1 MAKTKKTKKVKE
13 MWTYAM
19 EEMSYPDVKEILKS
33 TDVVLIPIGSQ
44 EKHGPHIPLAT
55 DSIVTI
61 QVTRR
66 AAVKAKV
73 PYSPM
78 IPVGYS
84 PHHMG
89 VVDDGVGT
97 LSFTGETFRRIIYEI
112 GRCLIFHGFSKLIY
126 VSHHASNTKVVD
138 EVLRRLRYETGC
150 FTCWYM
156 TPTERKLQVVQD
168 IFEEKIAWHSG
179 EMETSTSLAH
189 DESIVHMDRAHVHR
203 AHAPKWM
210 GPAFAKTDGV
220 PTVIFQGAEN
230 IWVPMEHHEY
240 VEEATI
246 GDPFLGTKEK
256 GELYF
261 EKSAK
266 NLADFA
272 NEVKKMKV
280 KIKDRNY
287 DTRSWEY

>member
-1 MAKTKKTKKVKE
+1 MADK

-19 EEMSYPDVKEILKS
+19 EEMSYPDVKEVLKS
-33 TDVVLIPIGSQ
+33 TDVVFIPIGSQ

-61 QVTRR
+61 QVTKR
-66 AAVKAKV
+66 AANKARV
-73 PYSPM
+73 PYTPL

-89 VVDDGVGT
+89 VVNDGVGT
-97 LSFTGETFRRIIYEI
+97 LSFSGETFRRIIYEI
-112 GRCLIFHGFSKLIY
+112 GRCLIFHGFNKLIY
-126 VSHHASNTKVVD
+126 ISHHASNTKVVD
-138 EVLRRLRYETGC
+138 EVLRRLGYETGC
-150 FTCWYM
+150 FCCWYM
-156 TPTERKLQVVQD
+156 TPTERKIEVVKE

-179 EMETSTSLAH
+179 ELETSTSLAH
-189 DESIVHMDRAHVHR
+189 DERCVHMDRAHAHT

-220 PTVIFQGAEN
+220 PTVIFQGSEN

-256 GELYF
+256 GEKYF
-261 EKSAK
+261 EKASD

-272 NEVKKMKV
+272 EEIKKIKI

-287 DTRSWEY
+287 DERSWR

>member
-1 MAKTKKTKKVKE
+1 MADE

-61 QVTRR
+61 QVTKR
-66 AAVKAKV
+66 AAKKAKV
-73 PYSPM
+73 PYTPI

-89 VVDDGVGT
+89 LMDDGVGT
-97 LSFTGETFRRIIYEI
+97 LSFTGETFRRMIYEI

-126 VSHHASNTKVVD
+126 ISHHASNTKVVD

-156 TPTERKLQVVQD
+156 TPTERKIQVVEE

-179 EMETSTSLAH
+179 ELETSTSLANN
-189 DESIVHMDRAHVHR
+189 ETTVHMERANAHK
-203 AHAPKWM
+203 AHAPEWM
-210 GPAFAKTDGV
+210 GQAFQKTDGV
-220 PTVIFQGAEN
+220 PTVIFQGSEN

-246 GDPFLGTKEK
+246 GDPFLGSKEK
-256 GELYF
+256 GEKYF
-261 EKSAK
+261 DLSSD

-272 NEVKKMKV
+272 NEIKKIAV
-280 KIKDRNY
+280 EIKDRSY

>member
-1 MAKTKKTKKVKE
+1 
-13 MWTYAM
+13 
-19 EEMSYPDVKEILKS
+19 MSYPDVKAALKIS
-33 TDVVLIPIGSQ
+33 DVAFVPIGSH

-61 QVTRR
+61 QVTKR
-66 AAVKAKV
+66 AAKKARV
-73 PYSPM
+73 PYTPL

-89 VVDDGVGT
+89 VVNDGVGT
-97 LSFTGETFRRIIYEI
+97 LSFSGETFRRIIYEI
-112 GRCLIFHGFSKLIY
+112 GRCLIFHGFNKLIY
-126 VSHHASNTKVVD
+126 ISHHASNTKVVD
-138 EVLRRLRYETGC
+138 EVLRRLGYETGC
-150 FTCWYM
+150 FCCWYM
-156 TPTERKLQVVQD
+156 TPTERKIEVVQE

-179 EMETSTSLAH
+179 ELETSTSLAH
-189 DESIVHMDRAHVHR
+189 DERCVHMDRAHAHT

-220 PTVIFQGAEN
+220 PTVIFQGSEN

-246 GDPFLGTKEK
+246 GDPFLGSKEK
-256 GELYF
+256 GEKYF
-261 EKSAK
+261 EKASD

-272 NEVKKMKV
+272 EEIKKIKI

-287 DTRSWEY
+287 DVRSWR

>member
-1 MAKTKKTKKVKE
+1 MAEE

-33 TDVVLIPIGSQ
+33 TDVALIPIGSQ

-61 QVTRR
+61 QVTKR
-66 AAVKAKV
+66 AAKKAKV
-73 PYSPM
+73 PYTPI

-89 VVDDGVGT
+89 LMDDGVGT

-126 VSHHASNTKVVD
+126 ISHHASNTKVVD

-156 TPTERKLQVVQD
+156 TPTERKIQVVEE

-179 EMETSTSLAH
+179 ELETSTSLANN
-189 DESIVHMDRAHVHR
+189 ENTVHMDRANAHK
-203 AHAPKWM
+203 AHAPEWM
-210 GPAFAKTDGV
+210 GEAFQKTDGV
-220 PTVIFQGAEN
+220 PTVIFQGSEN

-246 GDPFLGTKEK
+246 GDPFLGCKEK
-256 GELYF
+256 GEKYF
-261 EKSAK
+261 DLSAD
-266 NLADFA
+266 NLAAFA
-272 NEVKKMKV
+272 NEIKKIDV
-280 KIKDRNY
+280 EIKDRHY

>member
-1 MAKTKKTKKVKE
+1 MAEE

-61 QVTRR
+61 QVTKR
-66 AAVKAKV
+66 AAKKAQV
-73 PYSPM
+73 PYTPM

-89 VVDDGVGT
+89 LMDDGVGT

-112 GRCLIFHGFSKLIY
+112 GRCLIFHGFNKLIY
-126 VSHHASNTKVVD
+126 ISHHASNTKVVD

-156 TPTERKLQVVQD
+156 TPTERKIQVVEE

-179 EMETSTSLAH
+179 ELETSTSLAH
-189 DESIVHMDRAHVHR
+189 NENTVHMERANAHK
-203 AHAPKWM
+203 AHAPEWM
-210 GPAFAKTDGV
+210 GPAFQKTDGV
-220 PTVIFQGAEN
+220 PTVIFQGSEN

-246 GDPFLGTKEK
+246 GDPFLGSKEK
-256 GELYF
+256 GEKYF
-261 EKSAK
+261 EMSSD
-266 NLADFA
+266 NLAGFA
-272 NEVKKMKV
+272 NEVKKIAV
-280 KIKDRNY
+280 EIKDRSY

>member
-1 MAKTKKTKKVKE
+1 
-13 MWTYAM
+13 MW
-19 EEMSYPDVKEILKS
+19 
-33 TDVVLIPIGSQ
+33 SQ

-61 QVTRR
+61 QVTKR
-66 AAVKAKV
+66 AAKKAKV
-73 PYSPM
+73 PYTPI

-89 VVDDGVGT
+89 LMDDGVGT

-126 VSHHASNTKVVD
+126 ISHHASNTKVVD

-156 TPTERKLQVVQD
+156 TPTERKIQVVEE

-179 EMETSTSLAH
+179 ELETSTSLANN
-189 DESIVHMDRAHVHR
+189 ENTVHMDRANAHK
-203 AHAPKWM
+203 AHAPEWM
-210 GPAFAKTDGV
+210 GEAFQKTDGV
-220 PTVIFQGAEN
+220 PTVIFQGSEN

-246 GDPFLGTKEK
+246 GDPFLGSKEK
-256 GELYF
+256 GEKYF
-261 EKSAK
+261 DLSAD

-272 NEVKKMKV
+272 NEIKKIDV
-280 KIKDRNY
+280 EIKDRHY

>member
-1 MAKTKKTKKVKE
+1 MEDE

-19 EEMSYPDVKEILKS
+19 EEMSYPDVKAALKMS
-33 TDVVLIPIGSQ
+33 DVAFIPIGSQ

-61 QVTRR
+61 QVTKR
-66 AAVKAKV
+66 AAKKARV
-73 PYSPM
+73 PYTPL

-89 VVDDGVGT
+89 VVNDGVGT
-97 LSFTGETFRRIIYEI
+97 LSFSGETFRRIIYEI
-112 GRCLIFHGFSKLIY
+112 GRCLIFHGFNKLIY
-126 VSHHASNTKVVD
+126 ISHHASNTKVVD
-138 EVLRRLRYETGC
+138 EVLRRLGYETGC
-150 FTCWYM
+150 FCCWYM
-156 TPTERKLQVVQD
+156 TPTERKIEVVQE

-179 EMETSTSLAH
+179 ELETSTSLAH
-189 DESIVHMDRAHVHR
+189 DERCVHMERAHAHT

-220 PTVIFQGAEN
+220 PTVIFQGSEN

-246 GDPFLGTKEK
+246 GDPFLGSKEK
-256 GELYF
+256 GEKYF
-261 EKSAK
+261 EKASD

-272 NEVKKMKV
+272 GEIKKIKI

-287 DTRSWEY
+287 DVRSWR